1 MYRIQKLA
9 GCALFAVAL
18 AACSP
23 SIHSNGHRISFDA
36 TGMVVHARGH
46 ADAHVTPNGDLSIDG
61 KAIAVTAPQRAQL
74 QQYYTQAR
82 GTLDSGEEIGKQGVS
97 MAKHGIDTAID
108 SIFHDG
114 KSSAEAKLDA
124 QSEQIEAAAD
134 KLCGDLQTL
143 NTTQQAIAASIP
155 AFAPYAA
162 GSPLQCHIVRT
173 TTVSADGQR
182 TTTTTRMVM
191 GDDSAATSAAPSPS
205 SSQSHAPDASK

>member
-1 MYRIQKLA
+1 MHRIPKLA
-9 GCALFAVAL
+9 GCALLAAAL

-36 TGMVVHARGH
+36 TGMVVYAKGH

-74 QQYYTQAR
+74 QLYYKQAR
-82 GTLDSGEEIGKQGVS
+82 GTLDSGEAIGKQGVS
-97 MAKHGIDTAID
+97 IAAHSIDTAIH
-108 SIFHDG
+108 SIFHG
-114 KSSAEAKLDA
+114 ENSSAEAKLDA
-124 QSEQIEAAAD
+124 QSDQIEAAAD

-155 AFAPYAA
+155 AFAPYAT
-162 GSPLQCHIVRT
+162 GFPLQCHIVRT

-182 TTTTTRMVM
+182 TTTTSRMVM
-191 GDDSAATSAAPSPS
+191 GDDSAATSS
-205 SSQSHAPDASK
+205 STQSHAPAPSK